1 VYHVDVIIDVGA
13 NQGEF
18 ILDLARKNPEI
29 KCLAIE
35 PIQELANRL
44 LEIVKHENL
53 LNLDVV
59 VVAIDSKE
67 RSARFQIASSEDQ
80 GGSSLLEFDTQKI
93 QKNEYWKSRPD
104 LASNKSKTVVT
115 KTLRTILRIYG
126 QNEQID
132 FLKIDVQGRDM
143 EAMFSLGRRGLRRVK
158 MGMIEVASVSTSNL
172 YLGQKF
178 DLRGCLNKLKKY
190 GFDVY
195 AIKSND
201 PGCNEVNVYFARH
214 GVDPKVLEKRFQ
226 LRTNEI
232 YGGKWYWTHPTQA
245 I

>member
-1 VYHVDVIIDVGA
+1 MIIDVGA

-29 KCLAIE
+29 RCLAIE
-35 PIQELANRL
+35 PIQELANKL

-53 LNLDVV
+53 LNLDVLV
-59 VVAIDSKE
+59 AAIDSKE
-67 RSARFQIASSEDQ
+67 RSARFQITSGEDQ
-80 GGSSLLEFDTQKI
+80 GGSSLLEFDTQKM
-93 QKNEYWKSRPD
+93 QKNEYWRSRPD
-104 LASNKSKTVVT
+104 LVSSQSMKVDT
-115 KTLRTILRIYG
+115 KTLKTILRTYN

-132 FLKIDVQGRDM
+132 FLKIDVQGMDV

-158 MGMIEVASVSTSNL
+158 MGMIEVASISTANL

-190 GFDVY
+190 GFNVY
-195 AIKSND
+195 AIKPND

-214 GVDPKVLEKRFQ
+214 GVDPEVLEKRFG

-232 YGGKWYWTHPTQA
+232 YGGKWYWTHPTKA

>member
-1 VYHVDVIIDVGA
+1 MNVIIDVGA

-18 ILDLARKNPEI
+18 IIDLARKNPEI

-44 LEIVKHENL
+44 VEIAKQENL
-53 LNLDVV
+53 LNLDVIV
-59 VVAIDSKE
+59 AAIDSKE
-67 RSARFQIASSEDQ
+67 RTAGFQIASGENQ

-93 QKNEYWKSRPD
+93 QKNEYWRSRPD
-104 LASNKSKTVVT
+104 LASSQSMSVVT
-115 KTLRTILRIYG
+115 KTLKTILKIYD

-158 MGMIEVASVSTSNL
+158 MGMIEVASISSSNL

-190 GFDVY
+190 GFNVY

-201 PGCNEVNVYFARH
+201 PGGNEVNVYFARH
-214 GVDPKVLEKRFQ
+214 GIDPEVLEKRFG

-232 YGGKWYWTHPTQA
+232 YGGKWYWTHPTKA